1 MNPPLVLLTG
11 ASGFIGSRVLEALR
25 RTKHSVRCLVR
36 KPLSAS
42 GAEMTVGDITDPMA
56 CCEAVKGVTAVIHT
70 AGEKSRVSQYMA
82 VNAEGTRNLL
92 EAALQNGVSRFIH
105 VSSVGVIGADPFCKR
120 VFDEESPCHPRNDY
134 ERSKWQAELHIIQA
148 ASKGLET
155 VILRPANVFGDNDPN
170 LGLLNL
176 VRTVHEGRF
185 FFLGGRESIC
195 NFIYVDDVATAV
207 IAALEHR
214 KAVGK
219 IYHLSDSCTIGVFI
233 DFLADELGV
242 ERPSIKMPSMVVALI
257 RKILSMSIVLPAL
270 SGSTIFSQAVS
281 LNNQACFAS
290 TRLQQYMKFDY
301 PVGWRLGMRRMVGWY
316 RQRGML

>member
-1 MNPPLVLLTG
+1 MKPPLVLLTG

-25 RTKHSVRCLVR
+25 RTNNSVRCLVR
-36 KPLSAS
+36 KPLPAS

-56 CCEAVKGVTAVIHT
+56 CHAAVKGVTAVIHT

-120 VFDEESPCHPRNDY
+120 VFDEESPCYPRNDY
-134 ERSKWQAELHIIQA
+134 ERSKWQAEHYILQA
-148 ASKGLET
+148 ASKGLEA

-176 VRTVHEGRF
+176 VRTVREGRF

-195 NFIYVDDVATAV
+195 NFIYVDDVAAAA

-242 ERPSIKMPSMVVALI
+242 LRPRLKVPSPLAALV
-257 RKILSMSIVLPAL
+257 RMILSISLVLPAVA
-270 SGSTIFSQAVS
+270 GSTFFSRAVS
-281 LNNQACFAS
+281 LNNQTYLCG
-290 TRLQQYMKFDY
+290 QQSMTCNNITEYIFPQK
-301 PVGWRLGMRRMVGWY
+301 
-316 RQRGML
+316 